1 MGDILRKALTI
12 VSLIFIIS
20 IVFVEFFL
28 PPIASKTVASRLEN
42 VLKTN
47 TVDASVHTTPSLLMF
62 FGRFDNMDITAKQA
76 VLGDVKFSSLSLKGR
91 GVDMPVTGIE
101 DGKLEVK
108 SADELVITGIVTEA
122 DLADTLMRKV
132 DRLQDARVTMTPER
146 ISADGTAKIMGM
158 KADVHLEGVLLEDS
172 GCLYF
177 RMTRL
182 DIKNALLGRAL
193 TGNLFGDIML
203 ADFRKMKLPVELDS
217 VEQQNG
223 QVTLTAKRK

>member
-1 MGDILRKALTI
+1 
-12 VSLIFIIS
+12 
-20 IVFVEFFL
+20 
-28 PPIASKTVASRLEN
+28 
-42 VLKTN
+42 
-47 TVDASVHTTPSLLMF
+47 
-62 FGRFDNMDITAKQA
+62 MDITAKQA

-132 DRLQDARVTMTPER
+132 DKLQYARVTMTPER